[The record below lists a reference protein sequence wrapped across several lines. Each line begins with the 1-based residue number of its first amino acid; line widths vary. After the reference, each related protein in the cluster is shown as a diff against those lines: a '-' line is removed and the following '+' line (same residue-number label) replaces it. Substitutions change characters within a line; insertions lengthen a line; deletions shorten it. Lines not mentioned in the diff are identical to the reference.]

1 MKTRI
6 ILLFLVCFS
15 GIISAQNNDI
25 LITSWDKISLN
36 GNWKGKGED
45 GDKDT
50 RSIPYIP
57 VIASLEKDILTL
69 EFMEVGSDVTVT
81 IVGKNQI
88 LLSHSLWG
96 DIPEKYCIP
105 IDTYTPGVYLLELS
119 NSQGGYIYGWFE
131 LK

>member
-1 MKTRI
+1 MKTRA
-6 ILLFLVCFS
+6 ILLLLICLNCTAF
-15 GIISAQNNDI
+15 AQRNNPVI
-25 LITSWDKISLN
+25 ASFGKINLD
-36 GNWKGKGED
+36 GHWKGD
-45 GDKDT
+45 DFGDESDH

-88 LLSHSLWG
+88 LLSYPLWG
-96 DIPEKYCIP
+96 DI
-105 IDTYTPGVYLLELS
+105 PGVYLLELS